1 LKKWLPFESVQCY
14 VFDIQRCFER
24 GNHNVD
30 GLDYV
35 FCLDWVI
42 NVLAGYSGMEGI
54 YPRVINLLHEVK
66 DNKL

>member
-1 LKKWLPFESVQCY
+1 
-14 VFDIQRCFER
+14 
-24 GNHNVD
+24 VD